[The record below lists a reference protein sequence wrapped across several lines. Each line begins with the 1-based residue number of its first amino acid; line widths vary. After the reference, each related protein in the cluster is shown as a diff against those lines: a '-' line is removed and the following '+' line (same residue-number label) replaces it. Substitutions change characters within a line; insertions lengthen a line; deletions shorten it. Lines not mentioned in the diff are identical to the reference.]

1 MDFSRKNILK
11 KLSNLFYGLAML
23 FAFTSSY
30 AGVSSHGKG
39 WVELFIFDIAISGC
53 CVLIGFI
60 LDFFCETDRQSL
72 LSLFVNLKSKLFL
85 PNYKKIPN
93 FIIHQKHKDINPKLL
108 YYLYAL
114 YFFIV
119 LACLLSDKYSF
130 DWTKFIILDFIGPL
144 VLWGVIVVLSK
155 NKIKSHN
162 GFLTNVKNKE
172 SAMPQVSI
180 YYTMMWNFEDW
191 AKDKFMTIAPFY
203 DIDKEKIVRACYFV
217 DKYGHRETV
226 RFSDFIGEL
235 NPSQIFERKKEL
247 HIFQLSNQ
255 EYLLSTMNEHLVSD
269 GLYEAFDF

>member
-11 KLSNLFYGLAML
+11 KLSKLFYGLAAF
-23 FAFTSSY
+23 FAITSSY

-39 WVELFIFDIAISGC
+39 WAELFFFVIAIAGC
-53 CVLIGFI
+53 CALIGFI
-60 LDFFCETDRQSL
+60 LDFFSETDRQSL
-72 LSLFVNLKSKLFL
+72 LSLFENLKSKHFL
-85 PNYKKIPN
+85 PNDKKIPK
-93 FIIHQKHKDINPKLL
+93 FIILQKHIDINPKLF

-119 LACLLSDKYSF
+119 LACLLSEYRF

-155 NKIKSHN
+155 NNIKSNN
-162 GFLTNVKNKE
+162 GFLTNVKNEE
-172 SAMPQVSI
+172 SSMPQVSI
-180 YYTMMWNFEDW
+180 YYTMIWNFEDW

-217 DKYGHRETV
+217 DKFGHRETV

-247 HIFQLSNQ
+247 HIFQLSNR